1 MNTLNME
8 GNVGCMYFLRW
19 ENMVDDNITTELLW
33 YSNLDTPLEE
43 MDEEELD
50 ETLEYIFK
58 DNYGTIVKETDD
70 WDPNWGVGAYDNLG
84 WDGSF

>member
-8 GNVGCMYFLRW
+8 GNIGCMYFLRW

-43 MDEEELD
+43 MDEEESNAYFMKVLKNGLLALKR
-50 ETLEYIFK
+50 LE
-58 DNYGTIVKETDD
+58 N
-70 WDPNWGVGAYDNLG
+70 NL
-84 WDGSF
+84 

>member
-58 DNYGTIVKETDD
+58 DNYGTII
-70 WDPNWGVGAYDNLG
+70 GA
-84 WDGSF
+84 WEHMTT